1 MKQKLMT
8 FHQATNLAFFQ
19 LHVSLI
25 LIYFLFTL
33 IEERF
38 SELMNTAQKIL
49 LFPESS
55 FIFVYWNWL
64 EELTFNQK
72 PCYNCTRNLKI
83 QRRS

>member
-33 IEERF
+33 IEEGF
-38 SELMNTAQKIL
+38 S
-49 LFPESS
+49 
-55 FIFVYWNWL
+55 
-64 EELTFNQK
+64 
-72 PCYNCTRNLKI
+72 
-83 QRRS
+83 